1 MPISLPDARQLS
13 DDVLQALRLRA
24 IRGCELG
31 YTETEV
37 AELLGLA
44 RETVSRWWS
53 AYAERGE
60 QALPGDRT
68 GRPVGSGRTLN
79 DGQAAWLRTI
89 LVGKQP
95 EEVGIASP
103 LWTREAV
110 RALIKQEYGIDMP
123 VRTVGAYL
131 RRWGF
136 TPKAPRRHSRDQD
149 PEEVRR
155 WLDEDY
161 PAIERRA
168 AREGAEVLWCD
179 ETGAAADHLPRRGYS
194 RRGIPATIEVPD
206 SHIRMNATAAIS
218 NEGSVHFM
226 THKRAMDSALFITF
240 LGRLLGEVEGKVFL
254 ILDRLPAHT
263 SAATRDWVAAHR
275 GRIELFYLPAY
286 APERN
291 PEEYL
296 NNDMKGSI
304 NATGLPDDKEE
315 LGSRIAA
322 FMARLKHLPERVR
335 NYFSHPCVQYAAGL

>member
-1 MPISLPDARQLS
+1 MLHLEAAAAQGRLTRSNPWDRSRHASVPARAIWAACLPEFVKDRSLPDARQLS
-13 DDVLQALRLRA
+13 DEVLQALRLRA

-53 AYAERGE
+53 AYAESGE

-95 EEVGIASP
+95 EDVGIASP

-110 RALIKQEYGIDMP
+110 RALIKKEYGIDMP
-123 VRTVGAYL
+123 VRTVGEYL

-155 WLDEDY
+155 WLDEEY

-168 AREGAEVLWCD
+168 AREGAEILWCD
-179 ETGAAADHLPRRGYS
+179 ETGAAAVSIDVSAGISRVVQDVHDRRK
-194 RRGIPATIEVPD
+194 RR
-206 SHIRMNATAAIS
+206 R
-218 NEGSVHFM
+218 
-226 THKRAMDSALFITF
+226 
-240 LGRLLGEVEGKVFL
+240 
-254 ILDRLPAHT
+254 
-263 SAATRDWVAAHR
+263 
-275 GRIELFYLPAY
+275 
-286 APERN
+286 
-291 PEEYL
+291 
-296 NNDMKGSI
+296 
-304 NATGLPDDKEE
+304 LPDDLSVPGASPDLGGERQALLPEVQQDLAGDAQASE
-315 LGSRIAA
+315 LAEQVVKPARTARSGSFTTSPASVPT
-322 FMARLKHLPERVR
+322 KPTGNERVR
-335 NYFSHPCVQYAAGL
+335 SPRRALFQRPS

>member
-13 DDVLQALRLRA
+13 DEVLQALRLRA

-31 YTETEV
+31 YTEAEV
-37 AELLGLA
+37 AESLGLA

-53 AYAERGE
+53 AYAGRGE

-79 DGQAAWLRTI
+79 AGQAAWLRTI
-89 LVGKQP
+89 LVGKRP
-95 EEVGIASP
+95 EDVGIASP

-110 RALIKQEYGIDMP
+110 RALIRKEYGIDMP
-123 VRTVGAYL
+123 VRTVGEYL

-155 WLDEDY
+155 WLDETY

-168 AREGAEVLWCD
+168 AREGAEILWCD

-194 RRGIPATIEVPD
+194 LQGTPATLEVPD
-206 SHIRMNATAAIS
+206 SHIRMNATGAIS

-226 THKRAMDSALFITF
+226 THKQAMDSALFITF
-240 LGRLLGEVEGKVFL
+240 LSRLLGEVEGKVFL

-263 SAATRDWVAAHR
+263 AAATRDWVAAHR
-275 GRIELFYLPAY
+275 EKLELFFLPAY

-304 NATGLPDDKEE
+304 NATGLPDDREG
-315 LGSRIAA
+315 LRSRIEA
-322 FMARLKHLPERVR
+322 FMARLTHLPERVR
-335 NYFSHPCVQYAAGL
+335 NYFSHPCVQYASGL